1 MLILGLEFGDEFRIF
16 AFELVD
22 CLCRRSHLIR
32 RIANKENGEQ
42 ENKSDNRRKNYS
54 PRKFSQRI
62 PDVLLRLFPRVI
74 FDRSSDNR
82 DGPVPHDQVADHER
96 ENAPTAPGRLRHENR
111 GGGYDCSRQYRR
123 QARFNAAKAAPVAS
137 TTASAPARC
146 NAPCAISSSAL
157 GPPVADRRTD
167 YLIWSLRSRHQ
178 FVAACFSN
186 QDGRSGGI
194 LLDLLP

>member
-1 MLILGLEFGDEFRIF
+1 MLW
-16 AFELVD
+16 AVPQ
-22 CLCRRSHLIR
+22 
-32 RIANKENGEQ
+32 A
-42 ENKSDNRRKNYS
+42 
-54 PRKFSQRI
+54 
-62 PDVLLRLFPRVI
+62 
-74 FDRSSDNR
+74 
-82 DGPVPHDQVADHER
+82 GP
-96 ENAPTAPGRLRHENR
+96 
-111 GGGYDCSRQYRR
+111 
-123 QARFNAAKAAPVAS
+123 FNAAKAAPVAS

-146 NAPCAISSSAL
+146 SAPCAVSSRAL